1 MILKCRIK
9 SHKSI
14 CVDDLIFLFSKL
26 MKKSDDEEFWNWTTH
41 FAGIILTIIGI
52 PFLIFLNNNTTPL
65 STISIIFFSF
75 GLLLVYCSST
85 LYHYITETNLKEKL
99 RIFDHVSIYYLITG
113 SYAPVC
119 LITLYDYSGL
129 TIFFTVLTL
138 SIIGTLFKIF
148 NKNRYEKLSLLLYLF
163 LGWLIVFDIQTLFN
177 LIDTNA
183 KTLVILGGV
192 FYTLGVIFY
201 LSENIKN
208 NHAIW
213 HVFVLFGSISHY
225 FLMLFYVI

>member
-1 MILKCRIK
+1 MRG
-9 SHKSI
+9 S
-14 CVDDLIFLFSKL
+14 V
-26 MKKSDDEEFWNWTTH
+26 DEEFWNWTTH

-52 PFLIFLNNNTTPL
+52 PFLIFFNNDSTTL
-65 STISIIFFSF
+65 SALSIIFFSF

-85 LYHYITETNLKEKL
+85 LYHFVAESKLKEKL

-129 TIFFTVLTL
+129 TIFFTVLTF

-148 NKNRYEKLSLLLYLF
+148 NKNRYEKVSLLLYLF
-163 LGWLIVFDIQTLFN
+163 LGWLIIFDIQTLFN
-177 LIDTNA
+177 LINANA
-183 KTLVILGGV
+183 KNLVILGGV
-192 FYTLGVIFY
+192 FYTVGVFFY
-201 LSENIKN
+201 LSDSIKN

-213 HVFVLFGSISHY
+213 HVFVLLGSMSHY
-225 FLMLFYVI
+225 FLILFYII

>member
-1 MILKCRIK
+1 MRG
-9 SHKSI
+9 S
-14 CVDDLIFLFSKL
+14 V
-26 MKKSDDEEFWNWTTH
+26 DEEFWNWTTH

-52 PFLIFLNNNTTPL
+52 PFLIFFNNDSTTL
-65 STISIIFFSF
+65 STLSIIFFSF

-85 LYHYITETNLKEKL
+85 LYHFVAESNLKEKL

-129 TIFFTVLTL
+129 TIFFTVLTF

-148 NKNRYEKLSLLLYLF
+148 NKNRYEKVSLLLYLF
-163 LGWLIVFDIQTLFN
+163 LGWLIIFDIQTLFN
-177 LIDTNA
+177 LIDANA
-183 KTLVILGGV
+183 KNLVILGGV
-192 FYTLGVIFY
+192 FYTVGVFFY
-201 LSENIKN
+201 LSDSIKN

-213 HVFVLFGSISHY
+213 HVFVLLGSMSHY
-225 FLMLFYVI
+225 FLILFYII

>member
-1 MILKCRIK
+1 MRG
-9 SHKSI
+9 S
-14 CVDDLIFLFSKL
+14 V
-26 MKKSDDEEFWNWTTH
+26 DEEFWNWTTH

-52 PFLIFLNNNTTPL
+52 PFLIFFNNDSTTL
-65 STISIIFFSF
+65 STLSIIFFSF

-85 LYHYITETNLKEKL
+85 LYHFVAESKLKEKL

-129 TIFFTVLTL
+129 TIFFTVLTF

-148 NKNRYEKLSLLLYLF
+148 NKNRYEKVSLLLYLF
-163 LGWLIVFDIQTLFN
+163 LGWLIIFDIQTLFN
-177 LIDTNA
+177 LIDANA
-183 KTLVILGGV
+183 KNLVILGGV
-192 FYTLGVIFY
+192 FYTVGVFFY
-201 LSENIKN
+201 LSDSIKN

-213 HVFVLFGSISHY
+213 HVFVLLGSISHY
-225 FLMLFYVI
+225 FLMLFYII

>member
-1 MILKCRIK
+1 MRG
-9 SHKSI
+9 S
-14 CVDDLIFLFSKL
+14 V
-26 MKKSDDEEFWNWTTH
+26 DEEFWNWTTH

-52 PFLIFLNNNTTPL
+52 PFLIFFNNDSTTL
-65 STISIIFFSF
+65 STLSIIFFSF

-85 LYHYITETNLKEKL
+85 LYHFVAESNLKEKL

-148 NKNRYEKLSLLLYLF
+148 NKNRYEKASLLLYLF
-163 LGWLIVFDIQTLFN
+163 LGWLIIFDIQTLFN

-183 KTLVILGGV
+183 KNLVILGGV
-192 FYTLGVIFY
+192 FYTVGVFFY
-201 LSENIKN
+201 LSDSIKN

-213 HVFVLFGSISHY
+213 HVFVLLGSMSHY
-225 FLMLFYVI
+225 FIMLFYII

>member
-1 MILKCRIK
+1 MRG
-9 SHKSI
+9 S
-14 CVDDLIFLFSKL
+14 V
-26 MKKSDDEEFWNWTTH
+26 DEEFWNWTTH

-52 PFLIFLNNNTTPL
+52 PFLIFFNNDSTTL
-65 STISIIFFSF
+65 STLSIIFFSF

-85 LYHYITETNLKEKL
+85 LYHFVAESNLKEKL

-148 NKNRYEKLSLLLYLF
+148 NKNRYEKASLLLYLF
-163 LGWLIVFDIQTLFN
+163 LGWLIIFDIQTLFN

-183 KTLVILGGV
+183 KNLVILGGV
-192 FYTLGVIFY
+192 FYTVGVFFY
-201 LSENIKN
+201 LSDSIKN

-213 HVFVLFGSISHY
+213 HVFVLLGSISHY
-225 FLMLFYVI
+225 FLMLFYII

>member
-1 MILKCRIK
+1 MRG
-9 SHKSI
+9 S
-14 CVDDLIFLFSKL
+14 V
-26 MKKSDDEEFWNWTTH
+26 DEEFWNWTTH

-52 PFLIFLNNNTTPL
+52 PFLIFFNNDSTTL
-65 STISIIFFSF
+65 STLSIIFFSF

-85 LYHYITETNLKEKL
+85 LYHFVAESNLKEKL

-148 NKNRYEKLSLLLYLF
+148 NKNRYEKASLLLYLF
-163 LGWLIVFDIQTLFN
+163 LGWLIIFDIQTLFN

-183 KTLVILGGV
+183 KNLVILGGI
-192 FYTLGVIFY
+192 FYTVGIFFY
-201 LSENIKN
+201 LSDSIKN

-213 HVFVLFGSISHY
+213 HVFVLLGSMSHY
-225 FLMLFYVI
+225 FLILFYII

>member
-1 MILKCRIK
+1 MRG
-9 SHKSI
+9 S
-14 CVDDLIFLFSKL
+14 V
-26 MKKSDDEEFWNWTTH
+26 DEEFWNWTTH
-41 FAGIILTIIGI
+41 FSGIILTIIGI
-52 PFLIFLNNNTTPL
+52 PFLIFFNNDSTTL
-65 STISIIFFSF
+65 STLSIIFFSF

-85 LYHYITETNLKEKL
+85 LYHFVAESKLKENL

-148 NKNRYEKLSLLLYLF
+148 NKKRYEKASLLLYLF
-163 LGWLIVFDIQTLFN
+163 LGWLIIFDIQTLFN

-183 KTLVILGGV
+183 KNLVILGGV
-192 FYTLGVIFY
+192 FYTVGVFFY
-201 LSENIKN
+201 LSDSIKN

-213 HVFVLFGSISHY
+213 HVFVLLGSMSHY
-225 FLMLFYVI
+225 FLILFYII

>member
-1 MILKCRIK
+1 MQE
-9 SHKSI
+9 S
-14 CVDDLIFLFSKL
+14 VG
-26 MKKSDDEEFWNWTTH
+26 EEFWNWTTH

-52 PFLIFLNNNTTPL
+52 PFLIFFNNDSTTL
-65 STISIIFFSF
+65 STLSIIFFSF

-85 LYHYITETNLKEKL
+85 LYHFVAESNLKEKL

-148 NKNRYEKLSLLLYLF
+148 NKNRYEKASLLLYLF
-163 LGWLIVFDIQTLFN
+163 LGWLIIFDIQTLFN

-183 KTLVILGGV
+183 KNLVILGGI
-192 FYTLGVIFY
+192 FYTVGVFFY
-201 LSENIKN
+201 LSDNIKN

-213 HVFVLFGSISHY
+213 HVFVLLGSMSHY
-225 FLMLFYVI
+225 FLILFYII

>member
-1 MILKCRIK
+1 MRG
-9 SHKSI
+9 S
-14 CVDDLIFLFSKL
+14 V
-26 MKKSDDEEFWNWTTH
+26 DEEFWNWTTH

-52 PFLIFLNNNTTPL
+52 PFLIFFNNDSTTL
-65 STISIIFFSF
+65 STLSIIFFSF

-85 LYHYITETNLKEKL
+85 LYHFVAESKLKEKL

-148 NKNRYEKLSLLLYLF
+148 NKNRYEKASLLLYLF
-163 LGWLIVFDIQTLFN
+163 LGWLIIFDIQTLFN

-183 KTLVILGGV
+183 KNLVILGGI
-192 FYTLGVIFY
+192 FYTVGVFFY
-201 LSENIKN
+201 LSDSIKN

-213 HVFVLFGSISHY
+213 HVFVLLGSMSHY
-225 FLMLFYVI
+225 FLILFYII

>member
-1 MILKCRIK
+1 MQE
-9 SHKSI
+9 S
-14 CVDDLIFLFSKL
+14 V
-26 MKKSDDEEFWNWTTH
+26 DEEFWNWTTH

-52 PFLIFLNNNTTPL
+52 PFLIFFNNDSTTL
-65 STISIIFFSF
+65 STLSIIFFSF

-85 LYHYITETNLKEKL
+85 LYHFVAESKLKEKL

-148 NKNRYEKLSLLLYLF
+148 NKNRYEKASLLLYLF
-163 LGWLIVFDIQTLFN
+163 LGWLIIFDIQTLFN
-177 LIDTNA
+177 LIDANA
-183 KTLVILGGV
+183 KNLVILGGV
-192 FYTLGVIFY
+192 FYTVGVFFY
-201 LSENIKN
+201 LSDNIKN

>member
-1 MILKCRIK
+1 MQG
-9 SHKSI
+9 S
-14 CVDDLIFLFSKL
+14 V
-26 MKKSDDEEFWNWTTH
+26 DEEFWNWTTH

-52 PFLIFLNNNTTPL
+52 PFLIFFNNDSTTL
-65 STISIIFFSF
+65 STLSIIFFSF

-85 LYHYITETNLKEKL
+85 LYHFVAESNLKEKL

-129 TIFFTVLTL
+129 TIFFTVLTF

-148 NKNRYEKLSLLLYLF
+148 NKNRYEKASLLLYLF
-163 LGWLIVFDIQTLFN
+163 LGWLIIFDIQTLFN
-177 LIDTNA
+177 LIDANA
-183 KTLVILGGV
+183 KNLVILGGV
-192 FYTLGVIFY
+192 FYTVGVFFY
-201 LSENIKN
+201 LSDSIKN

-213 HVFVLFGSISHY
+213 HVFVLLGSMSHY
-225 FLMLFYVI
+225 FLILFYII

>member
-1 MILKCRIK
+1 MQG
-9 SHKSI
+9 S
-14 CVDDLIFLFSKL
+14 V
-26 MKKSDDEEFWNWTTH
+26 DEEFWNWTTH

-52 PFLIFLNNNTTPL
+52 PFLIFFNNDSTTL
-65 STISIIFFSF
+65 STLSIIFFSF

-85 LYHYITETNLKEKL
+85 LYHFVAESNLKEKL

-119 LITLYDYSGL
+119 LITLYNYSGL

-148 NKNRYEKLSLLLYLF
+148 NKNRCEKASLLLYLF
-163 LGWLIVFDIQTLFN
+163 LGWLIIFDIQTLFN

-183 KTLVILGGV
+183 KNLVILGGI
-192 FYTLGVIFY
+192 FYTVGVFFY
-201 LSENIKN
+201 LSDSIKN

-213 HVFVLFGSISHY
+213 HVFVLLGSMSHY
-225 FLMLFYVI
+225 FLILFYII

>member
-1 MILKCRIK
+1 MQG
-9 SHKSI
+9 S
-14 CVDDLIFLFSKL
+14 V
-26 MKKSDDEEFWNWTTH
+26 DEEFWNWTTH

-52 PFLIFLNNNTTPL
+52 PFLIFFNNDSTTL
-65 STISIIFFSF
+65 STLSIIFFSF

-85 LYHYITETNLKEKL
+85 LYHFVAESNLKEKL

-148 NKNRYEKLSLLLYLF
+148 NKNRYEKASLLLYLF
-163 LGWLIVFDIQTLFN
+163 LGWLIIFDIQTLFN

-183 KTLVILGGV
+183 KNLVILGGV
-192 FYTLGVIFY
+192 FYTVGVFFY
-201 LSENIKN
+201 LSDSIKN

-213 HVFVLFGSISHY
+213 HVFVLLGSISHY
-225 FLMLFYVI
+225 FLILFYII

>member
-1 MILKCRIK
+1 MRG
-9 SHKSI
+9 S
-14 CVDDLIFLFSKL
+14 V
-26 MKKSDDEEFWNWTTH
+26 DEEFWNWTTH

-52 PFLIFLNNNTTPL
+52 PFLIFFNNDSTTL
-65 STISIIFFSF
+65 STLSIIFFSF

-85 LYHYITETNLKEKL
+85 LYHFVAESNLKEKL

-148 NKNRYEKLSLLLYLF
+148 NKNRYEKASLLLYLF
-163 LGWLIVFDIQTLFN
+163 LGWLIIFDIQTLFN

-183 KTLVILGGV
+183 KNLVILGGI
-192 FYTLGVIFY
+192 FYTVGVFFY
-201 LSENIKN
+201 LSDNIKN

-213 HVFVLFGSISHY
+213 HVFVLLGSMSHY
-225 FLMLFYVI
+225 FLILFYII

>member
-1 MILKCRIK
+1 MQG
-9 SHKSI
+9 S
-14 CVDDLIFLFSKL
+14 V
-26 MKKSDDEEFWNWTTH
+26 DEEFWNWTTH

-52 PFLIFLNNNTTPL
+52 PFLIFFNNDSTTL
-65 STISIIFFSF
+65 STLSIIFFSF

-85 LYHYITETNLKEKL
+85 LYHFVAESNLKEKL

-148 NKNRYEKLSLLLYLF
+148 NKNRYEKASLLLYLF
-163 LGWLIVFDIQTLFN
+163 LGWLIIFDIQTLFN

-183 KTLVILGGV
+183 KNLVILGGI
-192 FYTLGVIFY
+192 FYTVGVFFY
-201 LSENIKN
+201 LSDSIKN

-213 HVFVLFGSISHY
+213 HVFVLLGSISHY
-225 FLMLFYVI
+225 FLILFYII

>member
-1 MILKCRIK
+1 MRG
-9 SHKSI
+9 S
-14 CVDDLIFLFSKL
+14 V
-26 MKKSDDEEFWNWTTH
+26 DEEFWNWTTH

-52 PFLIFLNNNTTPL
+52 PFLIFFNNDSTTL
-65 STISIIFFSF
+65 STLSIIFFSF

-85 LYHYITETNLKEKL
+85 LYHFVAESKLKEKL

-148 NKNRYEKLSLLLYLF
+148 NKNRYEKVSLLLYLF
-163 LGWLIVFDIQTLFN
+163 LGWLIIFDIQTLFN
-177 LIDTNA
+177 LIDANA
-183 KTLVILGGV
+183 KNLVILGGV
-192 FYTLGVIFY
+192 FYTVGVFFY
-201 LSENIKN
+201 LSDSIKN

-213 HVFVLFGSISHY
+213 HVFVLLGSISHY
-225 FLMLFYVI
+225 FLILFYII

>member
-1 MILKCRIK
+1 MRG
-9 SHKSI
+9 S
-14 CVDDLIFLFSKL
+14 V
-26 MKKSDDEEFWNWTTH
+26 DEEFWNWTTH

-52 PFLIFLNNNTTPL
+52 PFLIFFNNDSTTL
-65 STISIIFFSF
+65 STLSIIFFSF

-85 LYHYITETNLKEKL
+85 LYHFVAESNLKEKL

-138 SIIGTLFKIF
+138 SIIGTLFKVF
-148 NKNRYEKLSLLLYLF
+148 NKNRYEKASLLLYLF
-163 LGWLIVFDIQTLFN
+163 LGWLIIFDIQTLFN

-183 KTLVILGGV
+183 KNLVILGGI
-192 FYTLGVIFY
+192 FYTVGVFFY
-201 LSENIKN
+201 LSDSIKN

-213 HVFVLFGSISHY
+213 HVFVLLGSMSHY
-225 FLMLFYVI
+225 FLILFYII

>member
-1 MILKCRIK
+1 MRG
-9 SHKSI
+9 S
-14 CVDDLIFLFSKL
+14 V
-26 MKKSDDEEFWNWTTH
+26 DEEFWNWTTH

-52 PFLIFLNNNTTPL
+52 PFLIFFNNDSTTL
-65 STISIIFFSF
+65 STLSIIFFSF

-85 LYHYITETNLKEKL
+85 LYHFVAESNLKEKL

-148 NKNRYEKLSLLLYLF
+148 NKNRYEKASLLLYLF
-163 LGWLIVFDIQTLFN
+163 LGWLIIFDIQTLFN
-177 LIDTNA
+177 LIDANA
-183 KTLVILGGV
+183 KNLVILGGV
-192 FYTLGVIFY
+192 FYTVGVFFY
-201 LSENIKN
+201 LSDSIKN

-213 HVFVLFGSISHY
+213 HVFVLLGSMSHY
-225 FLMLFYVI
+225 FLILFYII

>member
-1 MILKCRIK
+1 
-9 SHKSI
+9 
-14 CVDDLIFLFSKL
+14 
-26 MKKSDDEEFWNWTTH
+26 MKESVEEEFSNWTTH
-41 FAGIILTIIGI
+41 FAGVILTIIGI
-52 PFLIFLNNNTTPL
+52 PLLFLFNNNSTTL
-65 STISIIFFSF
+65 STLSIIFFSF

-85 LYHYITETNLKEKL
+85 LYHYVTEANLKEKL

-119 LITLYDYSGL
+119 LITLYEYSGL
-129 TIFFTVLTL
+129 TMFFTVLIL

-148 NKNRYEKLSLLLYLF
+148 NKNRYEKFSLLLYLF

-177 LIDTNA
+177 LIDTDGKN
-183 KTLVILGGV
+183 LVILGGV
-192 FYTLGVIFY
+192 FYTVGVFFY
-201 LSENIKN
+201 LSESIKN

>member
-1 MILKCRIK
+1 MRG
-9 SHKSI
+9 S
-14 CVDDLIFLFSKL
+14 V
-26 MKKSDDEEFWNWTTH
+26 DEEFWNWTTH

-52 PFLIFLNNNTTPL
+52 PFLIFFNNDSTTL
-65 STISIIFFSF
+65 STLSIIFFSF

-85 LYHYITETNLKEKL
+85 LYHFVAESNLKEKL

-148 NKNRYEKLSLLLYLF
+148 NKNRYEKASLLLYLF
-163 LGWLIVFDIQTLFN
+163 LGWLIIFDIKTLFN

-183 KTLVILGGV
+183 KNLVILGGI
-192 FYTLGVIFY
+192 FYTVGVFFY
-201 LSENIKN
+201 LSDSIKN

-213 HVFVLFGSISHY
+213 HVFVLLGSMSHY
-225 FLMLFYVI
+225 FLILFYII

>member
-1 MILKCRIK
+1 MQG
-9 SHKSI
+9 S
-14 CVDDLIFLFSKL
+14 V
-26 MKKSDDEEFWNWTTH
+26 DEEFWNWTTH

-52 PFLIFLNNNTTPL
+52 PFLIFFNNDSTTL
-65 STISIIFFSF
+65 STLSIIFFSF

-85 LYHYITETNLKEKL
+85 LYHFVAESNLKEKL

-129 TIFFTVLTL
+129 TIFFTVLTF

-148 NKNRYEKLSLLLYLF
+148 NKNRYEKVSLLLYLF
-163 LGWLIVFDIQTLFN
+163 LGWLIIFDIQTLFN
-177 LIDTNA
+177 LINANA
-183 KTLVILGGV
+183 KNLVILGGV
-192 FYTLGVIFY
+192 FYTVGVFFY
-201 LSENIKN
+201 LSDSIKN

-213 HVFVLFGSISHY
+213 HVFVLLGSMSHY
-225 FLMLFYVI
+225 FLILFYII

>member
-1 MILKCRIK
+1 MRG
-9 SHKSI
+9 S
-14 CVDDLIFLFSKL
+14 V
-26 MKKSDDEEFWNWTTH
+26 DEEFWNWTTH

-52 PFLIFLNNNTTPL
+52 PFLIFFNNDSTTL
-65 STISIIFFSF
+65 STLSIIFFSF

-85 LYHYITETNLKEKL
+85 LYHFVAESNLKEKL

-138 SIIGTLFKIF
+138 SIIGTLYKIF
-148 NKNRYEKLSLLLYLF
+148 NKNRYEKASLLLYLF
-163 LGWLIVFDIQTLFN
+163 LGWLIIFDIQTLFN

-183 KTLVILGGV
+183 KNLVILGGV
-192 FYTLGVIFY
+192 FYTVGVFFY
-201 LSENIKN
+201 LSDSIKN

-213 HVFVLFGSISHY
+213 HVFVLLGSMSHY
-225 FLMLFYVI
+225 FLMLFYII

>member
-1 MILKCRIK
+1 MRG
-9 SHKSI
+9 S
-14 CVDDLIFLFSKL
+14 V
-26 MKKSDDEEFWNWTTH
+26 DEEFWNWTTH

-52 PFLIFLNNNTTPL
+52 PFLIFFNNDSTML
-65 STISIIFFSF
+65 STLSIVFFSF

-85 LYHYITETNLKEKL
+85 LYHFVAESNLKEKL

-148 NKNRYEKLSLLLYLF
+148 NKNRYEKASLLLYLF
-163 LGWLIVFDIQTLFN
+163 LGWLIIFDIQTLFN

-183 KTLVILGGV
+183 KNLVILGGV
-192 FYTLGVIFY
+192 FYTVGVFFY
-201 LSENIKN
+201 LSDSIKN

-213 HVFVLFGSISHY
+213 HVFVLLGSISHY
-225 FLMLFYVI
+225 FLILFYII

>member
-1 MILKCRIK
+1 MQG
-9 SHKSI
+9 S
-14 CVDDLIFLFSKL
+14 V
-26 MKKSDDEEFWNWTTH
+26 DEEFWNWTTH

-52 PFLIFLNNNTTPL
+52 PFLIFFNNDSTTL
-65 STISIIFFSF
+65 STLSIIFFSF

-85 LYHYITETNLKEKL
+85 LYHFVAESKLKEKL

-148 NKNRYEKLSLLLYLF
+148 NKNRYEKASLLLYLF

-183 KTLVILGGV
+183 KNLVILGGI
-192 FYTLGVIFY
+192 FYTVGVFFY
-201 LSENIKN
+201 LSDSIKN

-213 HVFVLFGSISHY
+213 HVFVLLGSMSHY
-225 FLMLFYVI
+225 FLILFYII

>member
-1 MILKCRIK
+1 MQG
-9 SHKSI
+9 S
-14 CVDDLIFLFSKL
+14 V
-26 MKKSDDEEFWNWTTH
+26 DEEFWNWTTH

-52 PFLIFLNNNTTPL
+52 PFLIFFNNDSTTL
-65 STISIIFFSF
+65 STLSIIFFSF

-85 LYHYITETNLKEKL
+85 LYHFVAESNLKEKL

-148 NKNRYEKLSLLLYLF
+148 NKNRYEKASLLLYLF
-163 LGWLIVFDIQTLFN
+163 LGWLIIFDIQTLFN

-183 KTLVILGGV
+183 KNLVILGGI
-192 FYTLGVIFY
+192 FYTVGVFFY
-201 LSENIKN
+201 LSDSIKN

-213 HVFVLFGSISHY
+213 HVFVLLGSMSHY
-225 FLMLFYVI
+225 FLILFYII

>member
-1 MILKCRIK
+1 MRG
-9 SHKSI
+9 S
-14 CVDDLIFLFSKL
+14 V
-26 MKKSDDEEFWNWTTH
+26 DEEFWNWTTH

-52 PFLIFLNNNTTPL
+52 PFLIFFNNDSTTL
-65 STISIIFFSF
+65 STLSIIFFSF

-85 LYHYITETNLKEKL
+85 LYHFVAESNLKEKL

-148 NKNRYEKLSLLLYLF
+148 NKNRYEKASLLLYLF
-163 LGWLIVFDIQTLFN
+163 LGWLIIFDIQTLFN

-183 KTLVILGGV
+183 KNLVILGGV
-192 FYTLGVIFY
+192 FYTVGVFFY
-201 LSENIKN
+201 LSDSIKN

-213 HVFVLFGSISHY
+213 HVFVLLGSMSHY
-225 FLMLFYVI
+225 FLILFYII

>member
-1 MILKCRIK
+1 MRG
-9 SHKSI
+9 S
-14 CVDDLIFLFSKL
+14 V
-26 MKKSDDEEFWNWTTH
+26 DEEFWNWTTH

-52 PFLIFLNNNTTPL
+52 PFLIFFNNDSTTL
-65 STISIIFFSF
+65 STLSIIFFSF

-85 LYHYITETNLKEKL
+85 LYHFVADSKLKEKL

-129 TIFFTVLTL
+129 TIFFTVLTF

-148 NKNRYEKLSLLLYLF
+148 NKNRYEKVSLLLYLF
-163 LGWLIVFDIQTLFN
+163 LGWLIIFDIQTLFN
-177 LIDTNA
+177 LIDANA
-183 KTLVILGGV
+183 KNLVILGGV
-192 FYTLGVIFY
+192 FYTVGVFFY
-201 LSENIKN
+201 LSDSIKN

-213 HVFVLFGSISHY
+213 HVFVLLGSMSHY
-225 FLMLFYVI
+225 FLILFYII

>member
-1 MILKCRIK
+1 MQG
-9 SHKSI
+9 S
-14 CVDDLIFLFSKL
+14 V
-26 MKKSDDEEFWNWTTH
+26 DEEFWNWTTH

-52 PFLIFLNNNTTPL
+52 PFLIFFNNDSTTL
-65 STISIIFFSF
+65 STLSIIFFSF

-85 LYHYITETNLKEKL
+85 LYHFVAESKLKEKL

-148 NKNRYEKLSLLLYLF
+148 NKNRYEKASLLLYLF
-163 LGWLIVFDIQTLFN
+163 LGWLIIFDIQTLFN
-177 LIDTNA
+177 LIDANA
-183 KTLVILGGV
+183 KNLVILGGV
-192 FYTLGVIFY
+192 FYTVGVFFY
-201 LSENIKN
+201 LSDSIKN

-213 HVFVLFGSISHY
+213 HVFVLLGSMSHY
-225 FLMLFYVI
+225 FLILFYII

>member
-1 MILKCRIK
+1 MRG
-9 SHKSI
+9 S
-14 CVDDLIFLFSKL
+14 V
-26 MKKSDDEEFWNWTTH
+26 DEEFWNWTTH

-52 PFLIFLNNNTTPL
+52 PFLIFFNNDSTTL
-65 STISIIFFSF
+65 STLSIIFFSF

-85 LYHYITETNLKEKL
+85 LYHFVAESKLKEKL

-129 TIFFTVLTL
+129 TIFFTVLTF

-148 NKNRYEKLSLLLYLF
+148 NKNRYEKASLLLYLF
-163 LGWLIVFDIQTLFN
+163 LGWLIIFDIQTLFN

-183 KTLVILGGV
+183 KNLVILGGI
-192 FYTLGVIFY
+192 FYTVGVFFY
-201 LSENIKN
+201 LSDSIKN

-213 HVFVLFGSISHY
+213 HVFVLLGSMSHY
-225 FLMLFYVI
+225 FLILFYII

>member
-1 MILKCRIK
+1 MRG
-9 SHKSI
+9 S
-14 CVDDLIFLFSKL
+14 V
-26 MKKSDDEEFWNWTTH
+26 DEEFWNWTTH

-52 PFLIFLNNNTTPL
+52 PFLIFFNNDSTTL
-65 STISIIFFSF
+65 STLSIIFFSF

-85 LYHYITETNLKEKL
+85 LYHFVAESNLKEKL

-148 NKNRYEKLSLLLYLF
+148 NKNRYEKASLLLYLF
-163 LGWLIVFDIQTLFN
+163 LGWLIIFDIQTLFN

-183 KTLVILGGV
+183 KNLVILGGI
-192 FYTLGVIFY
+192 FYTVGVFFY
-201 LSENIKN
+201 LSDSIKN

-213 HVFVLFGSISHY
+213 HVFVLLGSMSHY
-225 FLMLFYVI
+225 FLILFYII